1 MKNEHIVMTRLSR
14 QGAVKPQGFF
24 KGTLM
29 FQTSIFNCSNVMP
42 ICTKQVLGHGKM
54 KLRWVGVSVNGA
66 KSMMNILLKAKHRWL
81 I

>member
-1 MKNEHIVMTRLSR
+1 M
-14 QGAVKPQGFF
+14 F
-24 KGTLM
+24 K
-29 FQTSIFNCSNVMP
+29 TSIFNCSNVML

-54 KLRWVGVSVNGA
+54 RLRWVGVSVHGA